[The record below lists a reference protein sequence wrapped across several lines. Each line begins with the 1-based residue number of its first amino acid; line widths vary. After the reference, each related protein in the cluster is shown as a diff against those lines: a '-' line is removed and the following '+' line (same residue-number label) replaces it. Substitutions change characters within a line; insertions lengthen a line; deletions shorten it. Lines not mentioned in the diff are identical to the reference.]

1 MFHKKGFMNQITIL
15 ITSMT
20 IGFVSWAVIAN
31 FWLIPWL
38 KDNPFHKG
46 LALLT
51 IPHAFRYIG
60 LSFLIAGVTTSPLD
74 PRFAAPAAYG
84 DLTVAVLALV
94 AVVAL
99 LVKSS
104 YAVSLVWFF
113 NILGFIDFLVAVTQ
127 GLRYSQPTEM
137 GAAYFIPI
145 LAVPPLFVSHLLIFW
160 MLIAKSRK
168 EST

>member
-1 MFHKKGFMNQITIL
+1 MNQTAIL

-20 IGFVSWAVIAN
+20 IGFVSWAIIAK

-51 IPHAFRYIG
+51 IPHVFRYIG
-60 LSFLIAGVTTSPLD
+60 LSFLISGVTNSPLD

-84 DLTVAVLALV
+84 DLIAAVLALV
-94 AVVAL
+94 AVTAVLVKWRYSVAL
-99 LVKSS
+99 
-104 YAVSLVWFF
+104 VWIF

-127 GLRYSQPTEM
+127 GLRYTNPAEM
-137 GAAYFIPI
+137 GATYFIPI

-160 MLIAKSRK
+160 VLISRNRN
-168 EST
+168 ENT